1 MPDISINFSY
11 KFFNYFENLKFP
23 VYIKK
28 LFYIKLKSSNWAYVM
43 DIITFEG
50 IIRALD
56 TLIWWLS

>member
-23 VYIKK
+23 IYIEK

-43 DIITFEG
+43 DNITFEG
-50 IIRALD
+50 IISALD